1 MWQLWQPSFSENPEE
16 IRLAVL
22 SSKLAVAISVVFV
35 VVAGFMAAVLVACV
49 ILFVA
54 AAVMDLFRYGV
65 SGIPENSSNLPLHCG
80 KRWIWG
86 TFLFGEI
93 LYSNSSWPFS

>member
-1 MWQLWQPSFSENPEE
+1 
-16 IRLAVL
+16 VL

-54 AAVMDLFRYGV
+54 AVMDLFRHGV
-65 SGIPENSSNLPLHCG
+65 SGIPENSSKMLLHCG